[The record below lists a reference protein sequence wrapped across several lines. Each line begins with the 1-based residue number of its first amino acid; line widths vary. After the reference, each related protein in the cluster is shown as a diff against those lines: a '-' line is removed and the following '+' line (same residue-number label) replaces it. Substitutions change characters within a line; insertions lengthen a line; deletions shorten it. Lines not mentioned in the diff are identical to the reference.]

1 MDDLDRIAQD
11 VETSEAR
18 ESTRTADIMAHE
30 VRELV
35 RRRPTTVSPDTA
47 LTVILETMLREGIGC
62 VLVTEGDQL
71 VGILTERDVLL
82 KVTAVGRSS
91 AGLHARDLMTA
102 DPETLHPDQMVATAL
117 NRMSVGGY
125 RHVPVVDDRGAPVGV
140 VSVKDIVRLIVD
152 HFPHEVLTQPPSG
165 VPPFRSADGA

>member
-1 MDDLDRIAQD
+1 MDELDRMAGDLEGAQQ
-11 VETSEAR
+11 
-18 ESTRTADIMAHE
+18 STRTTDIMAHG

-35 RRRPTTVSPDTA
+35 RRKPTTVAPGTA
-47 LTVILETMLREGIGC
+47 LTVILETMVREGIGC
-62 VLVTEGDQL
+62 VLVTEGDRL
-71 VGILTERDVLL
+71 VGILTERDILV
-82 KVTAVGRSS
+82 KVAAAARPS
-91 AGLHARDLMTA
+91 AGLCARDLMTA
-102 DPETLHPDQMVATAL
+102 NPETLHPDQMVATAL